1 MAFDLQEQEQLDA
14 LKAFW
19 SRWGKWIAGAVAG
32 LALAYAGYQG
42 WQYYEKQ
49 QSSAAAAVFSQV
61 EASLAKG
68 DLAAV
73 KGVQAKL
80 AEAYPGSAYASRAA
94 FLAARAAFDKG
105 DLAYAKQ
112 QLTWVTQ
119 HSDEA
124 ALKALAHLR
133 LAAVQLDEK
142 RFDAAIAELN
152 QEHPTSFDA
161 LFLDLKGDVY
171 VARGDAKSA
180 RDAYKAA
187 LAKLAGESP
196 NRQFIQTKLDALG
209 G

>member
-68 DLAAV
+68 DLNAV

-161 LFLDLKGDVY
+161 LFLDLKGDVF

-196 NRQFIQTKLDALG
+196 NRQFIQTKLDVLG